1 MLATI
6 LVEGCVVFAYS
17 TRHKK
22 NAGKLLGASLLV
34 NVLTQVALWAVL
46 RIFFQQYLVALFVSE
61 MLIWLVESF
70 LLYHLVKEQLK
81 LSDAFVLSL
90 MMNAASFGIGWF
102 LPV

>member
-6 LVEGCVVFAYS
+6 LIEGCVVFIYC

-34 NVLTQVALWAVL
+34 NVLTQVALWAAL
-46 RIFFQQYLVALFVSE
+46 RVFFQQYIIALFAAE
-61 MLIWLVESF
+61 MLIWLAESF
-70 LLYHLVKEQLK
+70 LLYYLVRQQLK
-81 LSDAFVLSL
+81 WSEAFLLSL
-90 MMNAASFGIGWF
+90 MMNAASFGVGWF